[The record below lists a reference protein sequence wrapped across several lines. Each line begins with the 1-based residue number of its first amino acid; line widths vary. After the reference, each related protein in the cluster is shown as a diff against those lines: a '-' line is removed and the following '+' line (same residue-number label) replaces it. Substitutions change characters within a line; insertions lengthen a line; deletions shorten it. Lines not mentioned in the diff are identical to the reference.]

1 MASAGRPSQGA
12 PVTITEV
19 VGRNV
24 RLVREQRGWDLARL
38 VDEAAYV
45 DLPWD
50 PAAIINIESG
60 SARLAVT
67 DLVSLGAL
75 LGIAPHLLLYP
86 EPGTAVALHASAAEN
101 DTAGLEDVV
110 LYAETHMPAGEFAN
124 WIWDPDG
131 HAATHVELAESEL
144 WSRSTTMP

>member
-50 PAAIINIESG
+50 PAAII
-60 SARLAVT
+60 
-67 DLVSLGAL
+67 
-75 LGIAPHLLLYP
+75 
-86 EPGTAVALHASAAEN
+86 AVALHASAAED

-124 WIWDPDG
+124 WIWDPDS